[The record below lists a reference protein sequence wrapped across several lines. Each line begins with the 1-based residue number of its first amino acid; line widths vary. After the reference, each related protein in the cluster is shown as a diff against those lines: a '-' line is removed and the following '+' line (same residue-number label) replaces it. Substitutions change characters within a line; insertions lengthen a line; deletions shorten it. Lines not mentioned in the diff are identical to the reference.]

1 MRITEASVD
10 LVRRNAEAAVNNEQL
25 TRRRVEHVEDILRR
39 NLWGRL
45 RWLLFGR

>member
-10 LVRRNAEAAVNNEQL
+10 LVRRNAEVALLNEQI
-25 TRRRVEHVEDILRR
+25 TRKRVEHVEEVLRR

-45 RWLLFGR
+45 RWLLLGR